1 MLMTY
6 GKLGKISH
14 LLVSSP
20 RNDLME
26 KYIKNGY
33 QGIKRFPKED
43 FDPPPEYL
51 KITGLDMVV
60 MQRKDM

>member
-1 MLMTY
+1 
-6 GKLGKISH
+6 
-14 LLVSSP
+14 
-20 RNDLME
+20 ME

-60 MQRKDM
+60 MQRGKVSELRAGCFNVYY